1 MSNKAKNP
9 VISLFGVFGAGNL
22 GNECTLQ
29 ALLYNLRKQLPGAKI
44 NCICTGPGEVAATYG
59 IDAVPIKEGARKGK
73 GPAKSKI
80 FRILRKIVVGIPTDL
95 LRWRRAVR
103 VMRGC
108 DMLVMTG
115 TGMLG
120 DFGISAFGLHYEIL
134 RWSIAA
140 KLSRTKLLFV
150 SVGAGPIH
158 DPLSRRFVKA
168 ALSLAD
174 YRSYRDSFSKE
185 YMESIGFKANADS
198 VYPDLAFSLPRTE
211 IPKRHNRNG
220 SRPVI
225 GVGVITY
232 FDRRSRAEDADEIYR
247 NYIGKIAD
255 LVRWLIDH
263 QYRVRLLIG
272 DVVYDQRVRE
282 DLKVVLE
289 AQGVSYRDGQLIDE
303 PAESLADVL
312 TQLASTDM
320 LIASRFHNVLL
331 GLMVTQLVVAISYHQ
346 KVEALVSGVGLQD
359 FCQDI
364 EELKIDKLIQQV
376 TTLDQ
381 MRDAIRPKIEARTEL
396 YRTELDEQYTRIF
409 NMA

>member
-1 MSNKAKNP
+1 MSNKAKSP

-29 ALLYNLRKQLPGAKI
+29 ALLYNLREHLPGAKV
-44 NCICTGPGEVAATYG
+44 NCICTGPGEVTATYG
-59 IDAVPIKEGARKGK
+59 IDAVPIKTGDPKGK
-73 GPAKSKI
+73 GPARSKI

-95 LRWRRAVR
+95 LRWRRAVQ
-103 VMRGC
+103 VMRGA
-108 DMLVMTG
+108 DMLVMVG

-140 KLSRTKLLFV
+140 KLTRTKLVFL

-185 YMESIGFKANADS
+185 YMEGIGFKRNADR
-198 VYPDLAFSLPRTE
+198 VYPDLAFSLPRTD
-211 IPKRHNRNG
+211 IPKRHDRNG

-232 FDRRSRAEDADEIYR
+232 FDRRSHAEDDDEVYR

-255 LVRWLIDH
+255 LVRWLID
-263 QYRVRLLIG
+263 QDYRVRLIIG
-272 DVVYDQRVRE
+272 DVVYDQRVCQ
-282 DLKVVLE
+282 DLKAVLE
-289 AQGVSYRDGQLIDE
+289 ARGVSYRDGRIIDE
-303 PAESLADVL
+303 PAESLGDVL
-312 TQLASTDM
+312 TQLASMDM

-346 KVEALVSGVGLQD
+346 KVEALVCGVGLEE

-364 EELKIDKLIQQV
+364 EELEIDRLIEQV
-376 TTLDQ
+376 TAMDKV
-381 MRDAIRPKIEARTEL
+381 RDALRPKIEARTEV
-396 YRTELDEQYTRIF
+396 YRTELDEQYARIF
-409 NMA
+409 SMV